1 MLTIEA
7 TQTFSPPLDSGYLV
21 LWPTTPIECERNAS
35 VYVKVSPIFRFGA
48 KQAHTSHT
56 SFVVVVDPEVDGHT
70 QQKQQHEE
78 AAGDSSCNAS
88 DGGSAQ
94 PAA

>member
-1 MLTIEA
+1 MLTSEA

-21 LWPTTPIECERNAS
+21 LWPTKPIECERNAS
-35 VYVKVSPIFRFGA
+35 VYYPVFRFGA

-56 SFVVVVDPEVDGHT
+56 SFVVVADPEVEGHT